1 MTIKAIIFDADGT
14 LADTENIH
22 RQAFNATF
30 REFNLDWEW
39 SKKDYI
45 SLLAIS
51 GGKER
56 IRAYLESDP
65 AICESIDSPYVFAQ
79 RIHQRKTEI
88 YKDLLNSDH
97 ITLRSGIERL
107 FNEAISKGIKLA
119 IATSS
124 SLPNIETL
132 LVNTLGQESITRFD
146 AIVTCDVVNDKKPSP
161 IAYQF
166 ALARLGLMPEYCIA
180 IEDTTNGN
188 LSALAAGLKT
198 IITTHEFTVDSDFTG
213 ASLVLDQFGEPG
225 NSFSV
230 ISGNAFGKQYV
241 DIELLDAILSADQT
255 SQELDYWE
263 DNLAAVA
270 K

>member
-14 LADTENIH
+14 LAKTENIH
-22 RQAFNATF
+22 RLAFNATF

-39 SKKDYI
+39 SIKDYI
-45 SLLAIS
+45 RLLAIS

-56 IRAYLESDP
+56 IRTCLESDP
-65 AICESIDSPYVFAQ
+65 VTCGLIDNPRLFAQ

-88 YKDLLNSDH
+88 YKDMLNSSH

-124 SLPNIETL
+124 SLSNIETL
-132 LVNTLGQESITRFD
+132 LVNTLGHESILWFD

-161 IAYQF
+161 MAYQL
-166 ALARLGLMPEYCIA
+166 ALARLGLKPEYCIA

-198 IITTHEFTVDSDFTG
+198 IITTHEFTIDSDFIG
-213 ASLVLDQFGEPG
+213 ASLVLDQLGEPE
-225 NSFSV
+225 NSFTV
-230 ISGNAFGKQYV
+230 ISGNAFGQQYV
-241 DIELLDAILSADQT
+241 DMELLDAILTANQT
-255 SQELDYWE
+255 RHEMDYWE
-263 DNLAAVA
+263 NNLVAAA